1 MATSAVMRSLAFFK
15 ARLTSESVT
24 LLGGGRSNPAT
35 NQAATGTDRL
45 SVSAF
50 AGLRQTIDAFRR
62 NTEGVGQLDVT
73 FSMPQDRLYSE
84 IGDRKAGRDFD
95 LMLRLLARDD
105 EDYQRLRERFDKLME
120 LASGSFG
127 NKTAV
132 SSTSSAETTVVTGD
146 SETPAK
152 PSGEAADRDE
162 QFRRDL
168 EIAEAFVARVEQRQV
183 EVKVQITRV
192 DQRFEVQG
200 IDMRQADPL
209 VLDLE
214 GDGLDLAK
222 AGEAAVFDV
231 NADGTLDRTGWVRG
245 DDALLVYDRNGN
257 GRIDDGSEL
266 FGDQNGAAHG
276 FAELA
281 NYDENRDNR
290 IDRNDSVFKALQLY
304 RDLNGNGKIDDGEL
318 SKLSDHGIVSL
329 NLRFMRERAMINGN
343 TLLMKGSFQ
352 RADGTTGR
360 MDDVLFGFRDNR

>member
-1 MATSAVMRSLAFFK
+1 MATSAIMRSLAFFE

-24 LLGGGRSNPAT
+24 LLGGGREGDAAKQTASAT
-35 NQAATGTDRL
+35 DGL

-50 AGLRQTIDAFRR
+50 AGLRQTIDTFRR
-62 NTEGVGQLDVT
+62 GTEGDGRLDVT
-73 FSMPQDRLYSE
+73 FNLPQDRLYSQV
-84 IGDRKAGRDFD
+84 GDRKTGRDFD

-105 EDYQRLRERFDKLME
+105 EDYRRLRERFDKLME
-120 LASGSFG
+120 LASGSFESQS
-127 NKTAV
+127 TV
-132 SSTSSAETTVVTGD
+132 SSSGSGEAVVVSGEA
-146 SETPAK
+146 ETPAE
-152 PSGEAADRDE
+152 PAVEASDRDE
-162 QFRRDL
+162 RFRRDL
-168 EIAEAFVARVEQRQV
+168 EIAEAFVARVERRQV
-183 EVKVQITRV
+183 EVRVQVTRV

-222 AGEAAVFDV
+222 AGEGAVFDV

-257 GRIDDGSEL
+257 GRIDDGREL

-281 NYDENRDNR
+281 RQDENRDNR
-290 IDRNDSVFKALQLY
+290 IDAKDSIFKALQLY
-304 RDLNGNGKIDDGEL
+304 RDLNGNGKIDAGEL
-318 SKLSDHGIVSL
+318 SKLSQHGIVSL
-329 NLRFMRERAMINGN
+329 NLRFMRESAMINGN